1 MVLINILT
9 RTGKRESYFKT
20 LATSIDSQTYKNFRH
35 IKSNDNP
42 ECTFLTN
49 LPDVFEVYPDRNAGN
64 GFYNLY
70 LNHLAKQ
77 VQEGWVI
84 ILDDDSKLI
93 DKTFLEKLAV
103 VCGNSEPNEILI
115 YRSRISETGV
125 IPRPENMQRQI
136 FEYGDIDMACF
147 CIHST
152 VLSKFSFHAKR
163 GGDFNL
169 LDQIRSTNQYT
180 FKFVNLP
187 IGISANYD
195 GAKHGDL

>member
-1 MVLINILT
+1 MELINILT

-20 LATSIDSQTYKNFRH
+20 LVASIDSQTYKHVRH

-42 ECTFLTN
+42 DCTFLTD
-49 LPDVFEVYPDRNAGN
+49 LPDVFNVSPDRNAGD

-103 VCGNSEPNEILI
+103 LCDNSEPHEILI
-115 YRSRISETGV
+115 YRSRIWKTGV
-125 IPRPENMQRQI
+125 IPRPENMQRKI
-136 FEYGDIDMACF
+136 IEYGDVDMACF

-152 VLSKFSFHAKR
+152 VLAKYSFHEKR
-163 GGDFNL
+163 GGDYNL

-180 FKFVNLP
+180 FKFVTLP
-187 IGISANYD
+187 IGIWANYN